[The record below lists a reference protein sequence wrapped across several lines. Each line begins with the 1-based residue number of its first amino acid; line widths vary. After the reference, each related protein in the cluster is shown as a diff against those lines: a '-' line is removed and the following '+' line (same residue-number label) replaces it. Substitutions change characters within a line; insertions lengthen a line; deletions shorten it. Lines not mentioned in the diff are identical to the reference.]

1 MRPNITNYCI
11 QLCSNEGGNSNSELM
26 KHTKYLIHR
35 GKLWGVF
42 CKYVI
47 TAPNFMYQYSKSIA
61 SISFKTWCKCIQGVA
76 WYSLGFP
83 AGCQWLASDSITL
96 YHLDGFIEVADFISH
111 LHASFLLCM
120 GLLKDDLSDQQP
132 NSKIW
137 QKIHVKCGAISELTA
152 WCKFNSLNLL
162 NQQKEWVIFFQ
173 DSEVLHV
180 EYHSQEIQAQSQ
192 HRVTIMVVDGMAMLV
207 ARPSTAI
214 VLT

>member
-1 MRPNITNYCI
+1 
-11 QLCSNEGGNSNSELM
+11 M
-26 KHTKYLIHR
+26 KHTQYLIHR

-47 TAPNFMYQYSKSIA
+47 TAPSFMYQYSKSIA

-83 AGCQWLASDSITL
+83 VGCQWLTCDSITL
-96 YHLDGFIEVADFISH
+96 SPWWISWGGR
-111 LHASFLLCM
+111 LYQPLTCFFFLCM

-152 WCKFNSLNLL
+152 WCKFNRLNLL